1 MRRISLALLLALL
14 LPALAAG
21 ASKDTKLTLV
31 AYSTPK
37 DAYGQLISAF
47 QKTKAGNGV
56 TFSQSYGASGE
67 QSRAVA
73 AGLDADIVAFSLE
86 PDITSLVQK
95 NLVAKNWNKDKYKGM
110 VTRSVVV
117 FIVRDGNPKN
127 LKSWNDL
134 LKPGVQVITPN
145 PFTSGGARWNVMAA
159 YGGALRSGKTPKQA
173 VDYLGKLW
181 KHVVA
186 QPTSAREGLQTF
198 LAGRGDV
205 FLAYENEAVFA
216 QKKGQPV
223 QFVIPKA
230 TILSEIVLLP
240 LAALSW
246 KAHGWGAVSTSQAT
260 AALRLTLGLSL
271 AVALVNAVAGTVIAW
286 TLVRDRFVGQAFVNA
301 LVDLPFA
308 LPTIVAGLTLLALY
322 GPKSPVGLNAAFTR
336 WSLLLAL
343 LFVTLPFVVRTVQP
357 VLFELDRELEDAAA
371 SLGAGRL
378 TTFRR
383 IILPSILPAIL
394 SGV

>member
-1 MRRISLALLLALL
+1 M
-14 LPALAAG
+14 AAG
-21 ASKDTKLTLV
+21 ASKDTKLALV

-37 DAYGQLISAF
+37 EAYGQLITAF
-47 QKTKAGNGV
+47 QKTQAGKSV
-56 TFSQSYGASGE
+56 TFSQSYAASGE

-95 NLVAKNWNKDKYKGM
+95 KIVPKNWNKDKYKGM

-117 FIVRDGNPKN
+117 FVVRDGNPKK
-127 LKSWNDL
+127 LKTWNDL
-134 LKPGVQVITPN
+134 LKPGVQVVTPN

-205 FLAYENEAVFA
+205 FLAYENEALFA
-216 QKKGQPV
+216 QQKGQQV

-230 TILSEIVLLP
+230 TILIENPI
-240 LAALSW
+240 
-246 KAHGWGAVSTSQAT
+246 AVTSTSKHKPQA
-260 AALRLTLGLSL
+260 
-271 AVALVNAVAGTVIAW
+271 
-286 TLVRDRFVGQAFVNA
+286 QAFLKYLRTKPA
-301 LVDLPFA
+301 QRIFA
-308 LPTIVAGLTLLALY
+308 QNGY
-322 GPKSPVGLNAAFTR
+322 RPVIKGMTQGLNFPNRPQLFTIKYVGG
-336 WSLLLAL
+336 WPKVEKK
-343 LFVTLPFVVRTVQP
+343 FFDPRTGIMARFQG
-357 VLFELDRELEDAAA
+357 
-371 SLGAGRL
+371 S
-378 TTFRR
+378 
-383 IILPSILPAIL
+383 
-394 SGV
+394 SGG

>member
-1 MRRISLALLLALL
+1 MRRISLALLIALV

-21 ASKDTKLTLV
+21 ASKGTKLTVV

-37 DAYGQLISAF
+37 DAYGQLIAAF
-47 QKTKAGNGV
+47 QKTQAGNGV
-56 TFSQSYGASGE
+56 SFSQSYGASGE

-73 AGLDADIVAFSLE
+73 AGLDADVVAFSLE

-117 FIVRDGNPKN
+117 FVVRDGNPKK
-127 LKSWNDL
+127 LKTWNDL
-134 LKPGVQVITPN
+134 VKPGVQVITPN

-159 YGGALRSGKTPKQA
+159 YGGALRAGKTPKQA

-205 FLAYENEAVFA
+205 FLAYENEALFA

-230 TILSEIVLLP
+230 TILIENPI
-240 LAALSW
+240 
-246 KAHGWGAVSTSQAT
+246 AVTSTSKHKTEA
-260 AALRLTLGLSL
+260 
-271 AVALVNAVAGTVIAW
+271 N
-286 TLVRDRFVGQAFVNA
+286 AFVKY
-301 LVDLPFA
+301 LH
-308 LPTIVAGLTLLALY
+308 TLDAQKIFGQSGY
-322 GPKSPVGLNAAFTR
+322 RPV
-336 WSLLLAL
+336 
-343 LFVTLPFVVRTVQP
+343 VP
-357 VLFELDRELEDAAA
+357 AAA
-371 SLGAGRL
+371 RGFNFPTRPQLFTIKYVGGWAKVEKKFFDPHTGIMTRFIGS
-378 TTFRR
+378 
-383 IILPSILPAIL
+383 
-394 SGV
+394 SGG

>member
-1 MRRISLALLLALL
+1 MRQISLALLMVLF
-14 LPALAAG
+14 LPALATG

-37 DAYGQLISAF
+37 EAYGQLISAF
-47 QKTKAGNGV
+47 QKTAAGNGV
-56 TFSQSYGASGE
+56 SFSQSYGASGE

-95 NLVAKNWNKDKYKGM
+95 KLVSPSWNKDRYRGM

-117 FIVRDGNPKN
+117 FVVRDGNPKK
-127 LKSWNDL
+127 LKTWNDL
-134 LKPGVQVITPN
+134 LKPGVQVVTPN

-159 YGGALRSGKTPKQA
+159 YGGALRAGNTPKQA

-205 FLAYENEAVFA
+205 FLAYQNEAIFA

-230 TILSEIVLLP
+230 TIMIENPIAVTANSGHKKEAKAFLSF
-240 LAALSW
+240 
-246 KAHGWGAVSTSQAT
+246 
-260 AALRLTLGLSL
+260 LRTEP
-271 AVALVNAVAGTVIAW
+271 AQRI
-286 TLVRDRFVGQAFVNA
+286 
-301 LVDLPFA
+301 FA
-308 LPTIVAGLTLLALY
+308 QNGY
-322 GPKSPVGLNAAFTR
+322 RPV
-336 WSLLLAL
+336 
-343 LFVTLPFVVRTVQP
+343 VP
-357 VLFELDRELEDAAA
+357 AAA
-371 SLGAGRL
+371 RGFNFPVRPQLFTIKYVGGWAKVEKEFFDPRTGIMARFIGSHGG
-378 TTFRR
+378 
-383 IILPSILPAIL
+383 
-394 SGV
+394 

>member
-1 MRRISLALLLALL
+1 MRRISLGLLVALL

-21 ASKDTKLTLV
+21 ASKGTKLTLV

-47 QKTKAGNGV
+47 QQTRAGNGV
-56 TFSQSYGASGE
+56 SFSQSYGASGE

-73 AGLDADIVAFSLE
+73 AGLDADVVAFSLE

-95 NLVAKNWNKDKYKGM
+95 KLVAKSWNKDKYRGM

-117 FIVRDGNPKN
+117 FVVRDGNPKK
-127 LKSWNDL
+127 LKTWNDL

-159 YGGALRSGKTPKQA
+159 YGGALRSGKAPAQA
-173 VDYLGKLW
+173 VGYLGKLW

-230 TILSEIVLLP
+230 TILIENPIAVTTTSKHKTE
-240 LAALSW
+240 A
-246 KAHGWGAVSTSQAT
+246 KAFLKFLRTTPAQKIFAQNGYRPVVS
-260 AALRLTLGLSL
+260 
-271 AVALVNAVAGTVIAW
+271 
-286 TLVRDRFVGQAFVNA
+286 
-301 LVDLPFA
+301 
-308 LPTIVAGLTLLALY
+308 
-322 GPKSPVGLNAAFTR
+322 
-336 WSLLLAL
+336 
-343 LFVTLPFVVRTVQP
+343 
-357 VLFELDRELEDAAA
+357 AAA
-371 SLGAGRL
+371 RGFSFPTRPQLFTIKYVGGWAKVEQKFFDPKTGIMAR
-378 TTFRR
+378 FQG
-383 IILPSILPAIL
+383 S
-394 SGV
+394 SGG